1 MAFSF
6 TESPSYLFTSE
17 SVTEGHPDKLC
28 DQISDSVLDAILA
41 HDPMA
46 RVACEVCVT
55 TGLVVVMGEITT
67 DTYIDIA
74 SIVRQTIRDAGYID
88 SSYGFDYQ
96 SCGVVISVHEQ
107 SHDISHGVT
116 RSLEVREQDSNSD
129 NDDIEALG
137 AGDQGMMV
145 GFACN
150 ETAELMPLPIAL
162 SHKLCRRMADVRKDG
177 DLPYL
182 RPDGKSQVT
191 IEYEYGKPK
200 RVHTVVLSSQHNP
213 EVSQSVIER
222 DLIEHVA
229 KEIIPAELRDKDT
242 KYIINPSGRFVTGGP
257 VGDTGLTGRKILVDT
272 YGGFARHGGGAFS
285 GKDPTKVD
293 RSAAYAARH
302 VAKNVVSAGLAD
314 MCELQVSY
322 AIGLAAPISISVETF
337 DSGKVSD
344 QKINELIAKHFDLRP
359 GAIIRD
365 LDLRRPIYK
374 QTAAYGHFGRD
385 DLTLPWERTDK
396 AAVLRREAFVGEAG
410 GSEATASS

>member
-293 RSAAYAARH
+293 RSAAYAARY

-337 DSGKVSD
+337 GSGKVPD

>member
-28 DQISDSVLDAILA
+28 DQISDAVLDAILS

-67 DTYIDIA
+67 ETYIDIA
-74 SIVRQTIRDAGYID
+74 SIVRQTIKDAGYID

-96 SCGVVISVHEQ
+96 SCGIVISVHEQ

-116 RSLEVREQDSNSD
+116 RSLEVRD
-129 NDDIEALG
+129 NDSIGDNNDIESLG

-150 ETAELMPLPIAL
+150 ETAELMPLPISL
-162 SHKLCRRMADVRKDG
+162 SHRLCRRMAEVRKDG

-213 EVSQSVIER
+213 EVSLSVIER
-222 DLIEHVA
+222 DLIENVA

-293 RSAAYAARH
+293 RSAAYAARY
-302 VAKNVVSAGLAD
+302 VAKNVVAAGLAD

-322 AIGLAAPISISVETF
+322 AIGRAEPISISVETF

-344 QKINELIAKHFDLRP
+344 QKINDLIDKHFDLRP

-410 GSEATASS
+410 GGEATA